1 MNYEFITYDK
11 LNSYL
16 NQLINTK
23 SKNKVIK
30 HLDLGYSPCG
40 FPIEHYSIGY
50 GKKHL
55 VVIAGTHGTEIIGI
69 DFVLK
74 LMKVISE
81 GIGLFKNFDENSITI
96 DFIPCQNPESFI
108 IVTDS
113 LDPFMKNLNEKEFE
127 NISKE
132 YYLNYTKDD
141 KVCLMINKFLKEKI
155 NASTEIIKK
164 FWNENRLKDISQND
178 VMNFI
183 IKNIVNS
190 KDLKEKVNNLFDEFA
205 RLNLLNEKNIIS
217 KNIFHYQMFENL
229 SYKSIEEKDI
239 RYVKLKNKLEKIMNY
254 NYNGYYFPKESVI
267 DFRANS
273 NGIDLNKN
281 NPSNFKIKNKEVKE
295 SETPLFG
302 NLRFN
307 KLMREVPGPQ
317 GMVALNKNHFTFEPE
332 NIALLKYLLRLRK
345 EEKYISCLSY
355 HGTGGVIYSKPLNHL
370 YILDRSKIKKLKY
383 IDEFNNDIAI
393 NYQKYTEYKIM
404 PYPEKLTGT
413 GDMIRQLLPGFLIV
427 ELSKMG
433 GNPIGPYGDKN
444 NYIKVINDNINA
456 FYNVINLI
464 NEKVK

>member
-1 MNYEFITYDK
+1 
-11 LNSYL
+11 
-16 NQLINTK
+16 
-23 SKNKVIK
+23 
-30 HLDLGYSPCG
+30 
-40 FPIEHYSIGY
+40 
-50 GKKHL
+50 
-55 VVIAGTHGTEIIGI
+55 
-69 DFVLK
+69 
-74 LMKVISE
+74 
-81 GIGLFKNFDENSITI
+81 
-96 DFIPCQNPESFI
+96 
-108 IVTDS
+108 
-113 LDPFMKNLNEKEFE
+113 MKNLNEKEFE

-164 FWNENRLKDISQND
+164 FWDENRLKDISQND

-273 NGIDLNKN
+273 NGIYLNKN

>member
-1 MNYEFITYDK
+1 
-11 LNSYL
+11 
-16 NQLINTK
+16 
-23 SKNKVIK
+23 
-30 HLDLGYSPCG
+30 
-40 FPIEHYSIGY
+40 
-50 GKKHL
+50 
-55 VVIAGTHGTEIIGI
+55 
-69 DFVLK
+69 
-74 LMKVISE
+74 
-81 GIGLFKNFDENSITI
+81 
-96 DFIPCQNPESFI
+96 
-108 IVTDS
+108 
-113 LDPFMKNLNEKEFE
+113 
-127 NISKE
+127 
-132 YYLNYTKDD
+132 
-141 KVCLMINKFLKEKI
+141 
-155 NASTEIIKK
+155 
-164 FWNENRLKDISQND
+164 
-178 VMNFI
+178 
-183 IKNIVNS
+183 
-190 KDLKEKVNNLFDEFA
+190 
-205 RLNLLNEKNIIS
+205 
-217 KNIFHYQMFENL
+217 MFENL